1 LQGGI
6 VYWLLASPLEAV
18 NWLAHYILDRVCFLA
33 ERASNI
39 SKCAKDSML
48 VKSIKCQIDHPLMDG
63 RTLNQQWVL
72 IADSTKALSAS
83 FFPDCPI
90 AQPR

>member
-1 LQGGI
+1 LSISISTGSSK
-6 VYWLLASPLEAV
+6 LACPL
-18 NWLAHYILDRVCFLA
+18 YFLA

-48 VKSIKCQIDHPLMDG
+48 VKSIKCQIDPPLMDG